1 MYNYFKRI
9 QFKIFVFFFKINIKF
24 NKIMAIINE

>member
-1 MYNYFKRI
+1 MYDYFKRI
-9 QFKIFVFFFKINIKF
+9 QFKILVYLLKINIKF

>member
-1 MYNYFKRI
+1 MYNYFKRLH
-9 QFKIFVFFFKINIKF
+9 FKFLVYLLKINLKI